1 MRSPRLAVSEPSA
14 PRVPLAPGVI
24 ALPLRLDVDRRA
36 VRDTRR
42 LRAAAAVIAI
52 LGSVWL
58 AATQNHWLVGGLAV
72 LTGVYGVFWLRRGLR
87 EQDRAL
93 QADHHVLLDLTGIT
107 LHDGPRTTHIVWTDV
122 AAVVVDEDR
131 IVVSVMRSQGEPLRV
146 EPIFGG
152 LGVYELRDTIQRAA
166 SMGGDADTGRTVSP
180 DATPLEGG

>member
-1 MRSPRLAVSEPSA
+1 MTEPPTPGAVA
-14 PRVPLAPGVI
+14 LAPDV
-24 ALPLRLDVDRRA
+24 ALPLRLDVDRRT
-36 VRDTRR
+36 VRDTQR
-42 LRAAAAVIAI
+42 LRAAAAAIAI

-58 AATQNHWLVGGLAV
+58 AATQNHWLVGGFAV

-87 EQDRAL
+87 EQERAL

-107 LHDGPRTTHIVWTDV
+107 LHDGPRTTHVLWTDV

-131 IVVSVMRSQGEPLRV
+131 IVVNVMRSQGDPLLV

-152 LGVYELRDTIQRAA
+152 LGVYDLRDTIQRAA
-166 SMGGDADTGRTVSP
+166 SIGRDDAPTHSPGP

>member
-1 MRSPRLAVSEPSA
+1 LHSPRLAVSGPSA
-14 PRVPLAPGVI
+14 PAVTLTPGVL
-24 ALPLRLDVDRRA
+24 ALPLRLDVDQRT

-42 LRAAAAVIAI
+42 LRTAAAALAIA
-52 LGSVWL
+52 GSVWL
-58 AATQNHWLVGGLAV
+58 AATQNHWLVGGFAV

-107 LHDGPRTTHIVWTDV
+107 LHDGPRTTRVLWTDV

-131 IVVSVMRSQGEPLRV
+131 IVVNVMRSQGEPLPI

-152 LGVYELRDTIQRAA
+152 LGVYDLRDTIQAAA
-166 SMGGDADTGRTVSP
+166 SIGCNADPTRP